1 MALMDNI
8 ELVQR
13 FIRLALPQR
22 KAFFEKLASKGMS
35 LGQLP
40 VPMIRHEFEAIPLS
54 YAQHRQWFLWQ
65 LEPESAAYH
74 VPAALRLR
82 GVLDV
87 EALQRSFQVLIER
100 HESLR
105 TRFVQ
110 SAGQT
115 LQVITPEADFNLP
128 VHTLEPGDAAGLET
142 RISVFVEAQTR
153 QLFDLQ
159 QGPLLRVC
167 LLRVAP
173 DEHVLVLTQH
183 HIVSDGWSMQV
194 LVEELVQC
202 YAAFTQG
209 HVPQLPALAI
219 QYADYAIW
227 QRHWMEAGERDR
239 QLAYWTAQ
247 LGDLPP
253 VLELPTDKPRP
264 LQPSYRGERLEIAL
278 DASLGQPLKTLA
290 QREGV
295 TLFMVLLASFQL
307 LLHRYS
313 GQRDVRVGVPVANR
327 NRPETKGLI
336 GFFVNTQVLKAEID
350 GQMSFRALLAQVKQA
365 ALGAQEHQELP
376 FEQLVEALH
385 PERSLGHNPLFQVM
399 YNHQSEGRGSSAE
412 PALNLPQLTV
422 EGLDWKT
429 CTAQFDL
436 TLDTAESAH
445 GLSAAL
451 TYATDVFTADAI
463 ERLAQHWQNLLR
475 AIITRPHQA
484 VGELPLLAADEHRR
498 ILRQWNPNLRAF
510 DVNQCLHHLIE
521 AQAERTPDALAVSY
535 EDHHLTYGQL
545 NADANLLAYRLI
557 EAGVGPDV
565 LVGLSTERSLEMLV
579 GLLAVLKA
587 GGAYVPMD
595 PGYPQDRLHYMMQ
608 DSGIALLLA
617 QSSVLEHLAPA
628 PSIRVLALDNVVGA
642 GQEPLGNP
650 QVAVSPDNL
659 AYVIYTSGST
669 GQPKGVLLPHRNV
682 VRLFSATDDW
692 FRFGAADVWTLFHSC
707 AFDFSVWELFGAL
720 TYGARLVVVP
730 HDVSRSTEDFYA
742 LLCRE
747 QVTVLNQTP
756 SAFKQLVQVACAHP
770 AAGLEHLRYV
780 VFGGEA
786 LEVKAL
792 QPWFEHFG
800 DRSPQLINMYGITE
814 TTVHVTY
821 RPITRADLANEASS
835 PIGEPIVD
843 LSWYLLDAQL
853 NPVPEGCIGELYVG
867 QAGLARGYLHRG
879 DLTASRFIPDPFRA
893 DGARLY
899 RTGDLARLR
908 AGGVVEYVGR
918 IDHQV
923 KIRGFRIEL
932 GEIEAQLLKL
942 VCVREVAVLA
952 RPGVG
957 GQQLLAYI
965 VPAAPAFDAETHDG
979 LRETIRQSL
988 KAELPDYMIPAHVVF
1003 LPSLPLTVN
1012 GKLDRQALPEPEL
1025 QQQSYEAPCSELE
1038 QQVALIW
1045 EEVLGVERVGRQDD
1059 FFELGG
1065 HSLLATQV
1073 VSRVRHGLELNVPLK
1088 ALFEHT
1094 TLQAFAQVLN
1104 QEPAEQ
1110 APAFVVVDRG
1120 SALPLS
1126 YAQERQWFLWQLDP
1140 LSGAYNIPTA
1150 LRLAGVLDVQA
1161 LQSSFDEL
1169 LVRHET
1175 LRTTFVQDH
1184 QRTLQ
1189 VIHAPVPLAIVVDTL
1204 DAGTDPQAGIA
1215 AYVQTHAEGLFD
1227 LQTGP
1232 LLRVKLLR
1240 LADDDHVLVL
1250 TQHHIV
1256 SDGWSMQLMVQELV
1270 ELYGAFSSGR
1280 PPEARPL
1287 PIQYAD
1293 YAAWQRQWMEA
1304 GERERQL
1311 AYWTRQL
1318 AGDQPLQL
1326 PLDYSRPAEQS
1337 FRGAQLEIVLQPGL
1351 GASLLGLAQQLR
1363 VTPFMLLLA
1372 SFQTL
1377 LHRYSGQSDIRVGV
1391 PIANRN
1397 RVETERL
1404 IGFFVNTQVLKA
1416 DVKPSLAFAD
1426 VVQQVRQTALEAQ
1439 AHQDLP
1445 FEQLVEALHPERS
1458 LSHSPLFQVMFN
1470 HQSEAARGQ
1479 QATRLPGL
1487 AIESLDWASHTA
1499 QFDLVLNTFETGQEL
1514 AATLT
1519 YATDLFAPATV
1530 ERLAGHWQNLLR
1542 SIVADY
1548 TRPVAELSLL
1558 GVHELELIER
1568 TWNANALDFPRER
1581 CIHQQIQ
1588 DQVQRT
1594 PDALA
1599 VIWGD
1604 EHLTYRQLNGR
1615 ANALARKLVALGV
1628 GPEVRV
1634 GVAMP
1639 RSAQMVVALLAV
1651 LKAGGAYVP
1660 LDPDYPAE
1668 RVAYM
1673 LKDSQARVLLT
1684 QAAVALEV
1692 DASIDVLFVDAQEV
1706 DDQDLDVA
1714 VHAANLAYVIYTSG
1728 STGLP
1733 KGVAITH
1740 RNVAALTQWS
1750 QQVYSPEDIQGV
1762 LASTSI
1768 CFDLSVWELFVTLA
1782 GGGFIVGA
1790 RNALELPELAAR
1802 DRVRLINSVPSAMGA
1817 LQRAGQIPES
1827 VRIINLAGEPL
1838 KQSLV
1843 DALYEHAHVQHVYD
1857 LYGPSED
1864 TTYSTWTRREAGGQA
1879 NIGKPLANTASY
1891 LLDAELHSVPVGV
1904 AAELYLAGEGITRGY
1919 LLRPGLTAEK
1929 FVPNPFST

>member
-1 MALMDNI
+1 MDNI

-110 SAGQT
+110 DAGQT
-115 LQVITPEADFNLP
+115 LQVIAPEADFSLP
-128 VHTLEPGDAAGLET
+128 VHTLEPGDAAGREA
-142 RISVFVEAQTR
+142 RISAFVEAQTR

-451 TYATDVFTADAI
+451 TYATDVFTAEAI

-484 VGELPLLAADEHRR
+484 VGELPLLAEDEHRR
-498 ILRQWNPNLRAF
+498 ILQQWNPNLRAF

-617 QSSVLEHLAPA
+617 QSSVLGHLAPA

-650 QVAVSPDNL
+650 QVAVGPDNL

-942 VCVREVAVLA
+942 ACVREVAVLA

-988 KAELPDYMIPAHVVF
+988 KAELPDYMIPAQVVF
-1003 LPSLPLTVN
+1003 LPNLPLTVN

-1094 TLQAFAQVLN
+1094 TLQAFAQVLH

-1215 AYVQTHAEGLFD
+1215 AYVQTHAEALFD

-1487 AIESLDWASHTA
+1487 AIESLEWASHTA
-1499 QFDLVLNTFETGQEL
+1499 QFDLVLNTFETGQAL

-1668 RVAYM
+1668 RVTYM

-1790 RNALELPELAAR
+1790 RNALELPELAA
-1802 DRVRLINSVPSAMGA
+1802 
-1817 LQRAGQIPES
+1817 
-1827 VRIINLAGEPL
+1827 
-1838 KQSLV
+1838 
-1843 DALYEHAHVQHVYD
+1843 
-1857 LYGPSED
+1857 
-1864 TTYSTWTRREAGGQA
+1864 
-1879 NIGKPLANTASY
+1879 
-1891 LLDAELHSVPVGV
+1891 
-1904 AAELYLAGEGITRGY
+1904 
-1919 LLRPGLTAEK
+1919 
-1929 FVPNPFST
+1929 